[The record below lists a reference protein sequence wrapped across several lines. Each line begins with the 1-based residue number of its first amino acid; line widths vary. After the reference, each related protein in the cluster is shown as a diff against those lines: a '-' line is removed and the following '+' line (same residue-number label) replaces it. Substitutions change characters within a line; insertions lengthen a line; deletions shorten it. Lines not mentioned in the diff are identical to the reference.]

1 MYRVAFAGS
10 DSRRELLGGCSQR
23 PSTMGGSWTENV
35 DELLFDGE
43 REQQRVALEAATVV
57 VTNHR
62 ILVFRHGC
70 DGSNYRHADRPNVT
84 RVSVDVES
92 APGQL
97 LWMTVG
103 LLFGTG
109 LLLVATTTSL
119 ATAVG
124 GVSLDGGGLSGIA
137 ASALTVVETLLT
149 VFDLSLLAAG
159 LALVLV
165 AAVFFIRYVR
175 SRSRQLVFRI
185 SGDDDI
191 HVPVADADL
200 EAGRPELLED
210 VIGPSSTPVAD
221 GVAPGTEES
230 G

>member
-1 MYRVAFAGS
+1 
-10 DSRRELLGGCSQR
+10 
-23 PSTMGGSWTENV
+23 MGGSWTENV

-62 ILVFRHGC
+62 VLVFRHGG
-70 DGSNYRHADRPNVT
+70 DGSKYRHADRPNVT

-97 LWMTVG
+97 LWMTIV

-109 LLLVATTTSL
+109 LLLVATTTNL
-119 ATAVG
+119 AAAVG
-124 GVSLDGGGLSGIA
+124 GVALDGGGLSGIA
-137 ASALTVVETLLT
+137 ASALEVVETLLT
-149 VFDLSLLAAG
+149 VFDLSLLAG
-159 LALVLV
+159 GVALVLV
-165 AAVFFIRYVR
+165 AAVIFIRYVR
-175 SRSRQLVFRI
+175 SRSRQLVLRI

-191 HVPVADADL
+191 QVPVTDADL
-200 EAGRPELLED
+200 EAGRPETLEN
-210 VIGPSSTPVAD
+210 VIGPESASDATDTAAAV
-221 GVAPGTEES
+221 EES